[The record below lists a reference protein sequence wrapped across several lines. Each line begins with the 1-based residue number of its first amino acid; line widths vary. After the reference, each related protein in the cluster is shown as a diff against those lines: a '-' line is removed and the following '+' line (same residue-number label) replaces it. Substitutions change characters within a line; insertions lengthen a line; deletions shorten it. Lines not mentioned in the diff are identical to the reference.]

1 MPVSTDSFAPPWL
14 QKLSAFFANHAWLS
28 LFTMLLLLGLA
39 GGLAKYT
46 ARFVPPSGAAFSAA
60 TGARSLG
67 GATAGAACGQVL
79 VLLEGGATVK
89 QVSQLLQS
97 VDAVVVY
104 GPNENGAFELRVP
117 AVDARRIAQALE
129 TSPAVRLA
137 SVQSDCL

>member
-1 MPVSTDSFAPPWL
+1 
-14 QKLSAFFANHAWLS
+14 
-28 LFTMLLLLGLA
+28 MLLLLGLA
-39 GGLAKYT
+39 GGLGKYT
-46 ARFVPPSGAAFSAA
+46 ARLAPHSVTASSAT
-60 TGARSLG
+60 TGTRSMG
-67 GATAGAACGQVL
+67 GVTTGAACGQVL
-79 VLLEGGATVK
+79 VLLEGAATVK

-137 SVQSDCL
+137 SVQPDCL